1 MSLLDP
7 KWKYTHSTATDI
19 RKTFKKARTA
29 LAKSSQAPVRAAK
42 LHLMPA
48 PLDAAGSAT
57 RNHVN
62 NDHPAFVAG
71 RLGRRI
77 GA

>member
-29 LAKSSQAPVRAAK
+29 LAKSTQAPARPAK

-48 PLDAAGSAT
+48 PSEAANSASRGALDAFKL
-57 RNHVN
+57 RHEK
-62 NDHPAFVAG
+62 
-71 RLGRRI
+71 RRW
-77 GA
+77 